1 MNAGSVG
8 RVVLVVPFLAGSA
21 LAQSPRAREDDA
33 AREKK
38 VFDVAAP
45 ALESLPAEYCF
56 TSGSATGPDYLRFCV
71 SPRGHITHFESPL
84 GLTHIAGREGYVL
97 CADDDKSVAVGFDA
111 GIAEAGWDDPT
122 VSQPGGAGTLP
133 LVVTRTSLD
142 GRVLLKQTFT
152 RNAAERGLD
161 VKMEVKN
168 LSGTTLPRVLLDR
181 YFDADIAGSASND
194 FWDRSNTEAVWA
206 TDRPQGNMLLLT
218 SAPLAFGT
226 VIGTAETFAD
236 WSPFGSRQSSRGC
249 VPYVTIYSTFDG
261 VGRVER
267 VLGSIDPGVMKTVT
281 FRYRRF

>member
-1 MNAGSVG
+1 MNAGFVG
-8 RVVLVVPFLAGSA
+8 RVVLIVPFLAASA
-21 LAQSPRAREDDA
+21 WAESPRGREDDA
-33 AREKK
+33 AREKRA
-38 VFDVAAP
+38 FDVAAP
-45 ALESLPAEYCF
+45 VFESLPAEYCF
-56 TSGSATGPDYLRFCV
+56 TSGNAFDPDYLKFCV

-84 GLTHIAGREGYVL
+84 GLTHIAGGEGYVL
-97 CADDDKSVAVGFDA
+97 CADDDNYVAVGFDA
-111 GIAEAGWDDPT
+111 GIAEGGWGDPS

-152 RNAAERGLD
+152 RNAAERGVD
-161 VKMEVKN
+161 VKMDVKN
-168 LSGTTLPRVLLDR
+168 VSAVPLSHVLLDR

-218 SAPLAFGT
+218 SAPPAFGT

-249 VPYVTIYSTFDG
+249 VPYVTIYSKFDG

-267 VLGSIDPGVMKTVT
+267 VFGAIDPGVTKTVT